1 MTRDENLKFTIVE
14 QDKKNLAELWK
25 WLLGCIKWERI
36 QSLILNQMK
45 TIINFNLKRQLS
57 ILSLTLIF
65 SLLSMSFSESIS
77 QTPRYT
83 YAEAGII
90 KGKVID
96 ADTKGAII
104 DAIVILKHKG
114 SRILTTT
121 TSPNGCFSFDALPA
135 NVYTII
141 VKQRNYIETEK
152 SNIVVE
158 PEKTTEVLLKMKLN
172 KTIID
177 RDPIEVEEE
186 TAYESKKD
194 KSIFRS
200 IFPSKTYAGNARGS
214 SMQQAYGAD
223 PGAYI
228 DYNTESYDLI
238 NENIFKE
245 VIHNPLST
253 FSIDV
258 DRASYSNVRRFLQN
272 NTMPYQDAIRIEEM
286 INYFDYDYP
295 QPENSDPF
303 SVNMEI
309 DECPWNKDHQLL
321 MIGLQGKDIS
331 REDIPAG
338 NLVFL
343 IDVSGSMG
351 TPNKLPLLIQS
362 FKLLTKN
369 LRDDDRVAIVV
380 YAGAAGCVLKSTP
393 GSEKAKIIAALDL
406 LESGGS
412 TAGGEGIKL
421 AYKIAKENFIP
432 GGNNRVILATDGDFN
447 IGASSN
453 AEMTRLIEKKRDEGV
468 FLSVLGFGM
477 GNYKDSKMEQI
488 SNAGN
493 GNYAYIDN
501 IMEAK
506 KVFGEELWGTLYTI
520 AKDVKIQVEFNPGK
534 VKAYRLIGYENR
546 ILNKE
551 DFNNDE
557 KDAGDIGCGHT
568 VTALYEIIPAGSE
581 EDVSN
586 VDPLE
591 YTENKAAKSNKLLT
605 LKLRYKNPDEDES
618 NIILKKVT
626 IKDIQKIMPSE
637 NFRFAAS
644 VAEFGMLL
652 RDSEFKSGSTYMHA
666 ITLAK
671 NSIGE
676 DEYGY
681 RNEFVKMVEAAELL
695 SN

>member
-1 MTRDENLKFTIVE
+1 
-14 QDKKNLAELWK
+14 
-25 WLLGCIKWERI
+25 
-36 QSLILNQMK
+36 MK
-45 TIINFNLKRQLS
+45 TIINSKRQLT
-57 ILSLTLIF
+57 ILSLTIIL
-65 SLLSMSFSESIS
+65 SLLSMSFSDSASQNHYPAYMYSES
-77 QTPRYT
+77 
-83 YAEAGII
+83 GIL

-96 ADTKGAII
+96 ANTK
-104 DAIVILKHKG
+104 DAVENALVILYHDNTKL
-114 SRILTTT
+114 LTIH
-121 TSPNGCFSFDALPA
+121 TSVDGIFSFDGLPA

-141 VKQRNYIETEK
+141 IKKDNYFEIKK
-152 SNIVVE
+152 SNIIIE
-158 PEKTTEVLLKMKLN
+158 IDKTTELILEISIDESA
-172 KTIID
+172 IIEQ
-177 RDPIEVEEE
+177 PIDIEEE
-186 TAYESKKD
+186 NDYDSKDGKGFIYSLFQNRSFAKTAM
-194 KSIFRS
+194 
-200 IFPSKTYAGNARGS
+200 GS
-214 SMQQAYGAD
+214 SMQQSFAAD
-223 PGAYI
+223 PDYI
-228 DYNTESYDLI
+228 EYNTESYDLI

-245 VIHNPLST
+245 VVSNPLST

-258 DRASYSNVRRFLQN
+258 DRASYSNVRRFLNN
-272 NTMPYQDAIRIEEM
+272 NTMPYQDAVRIEELV
-286 INYFDYDYP
+286 NYFDYDYP
-295 QPENSDPF
+295 QPENGDPF

-309 DECPWNKDHQLL
+309 GECPWSAKHQLL
-321 MIGLQGKDIS
+321 MIGLQGEDVSK
-331 REDIPAG
+331 EDIPAG

-351 TPNKLPLLIQS
+351 SPNKLPLLVQS

-369 LRDDDRVAIVV
+369 LRNDDRVAIVV
-380 YAGAAGCVLKSTP
+380 YAGAAGCVLESTP

-412 TAGGEGIKL
+412 TAGGEGIRL

-447 IGASSN
+447 VGASSDS
-453 AEMTRLIEKKRDEGV
+453 EMTRLIEKKRDEGV
-468 FLSVLGFGM
+468 SLSVLGFGM

-546 ILNKE
+546 ILNNE
-551 DFNNDE
+551 DFNDDR

-591 YTENKAAKSNKLLT
+591 YQNNQTVKSKNLLT
-605 LKLRYKNPDEDES
+605 LKLRYKNPDESES
-618 NIILKKVT
+618 KLILKKVT
-626 IKDIQKIMPSE
+626 AKDIQKIMSSE

-652 RDSEFKSGSTYMHA
+652 RGSEFKSSSSYDHA
-666 ITLAK
+666 LDLAK
-671 NSIGE
+671 NSVGE

-681 RNEFVKMVEAAELL
+681 RKEFVKMVETASLL
-695 SN
+695 SE

>member
-1 MTRDENLKFTIVE
+1 MKTLINLKS
-14 QDKKNLAELWK
+14 Q
-25 WLLGCIKWERI
+25 
-36 QSLILNQMK
+36 LI
-45 TIINFNLKRQLS
+45 IF
-57 ILSLTLIF
+57 SLTIIF
-65 SLLSMSFSESIS
+65 SLLSMSFSESTS
-77 QTPRYT
+77 QGQYPTYM
-83 YAEAGII
+83 YAEAGIL

-96 ADTKGAII
+96 TDTKNAVT
-104 DAIVILKHKG
+104 DALVILKHNG
-114 SRILTTT
+114 TRLLTTS
-121 TSPNGCFSFDALPA
+121 TSSEGEFSFDALPA

-141 VKQRNYIETEK
+141 IKQSNYLKTEK

-158 PEKTTEVLLKMKLN
+158 AEKTTELILEMKLN
-172 KTIID
+172 KKVID
-177 RDPIEVEEE
+177 RDPVEIEEE
-186 TAYESKKD
+186 SIIESTKD
-194 KSIFRS
+194 NSIFRS
-200 IFPSKTYAGNARGS
+200 IFPGRSNAKTAMGA
-214 SMQQAYGAD
+214 SMQQTYVSD
-223 PGAYI
+223 PGEYI

-253 FSIDV
+253 FSVDV
-258 DRASYSNVRRFLQN
+258 DKASYSNVRRFLNN
-272 NTMPYQDAIRIEEM
+272 NTMPYQDAVRIEELV
-286 INYFDYDYP
+286 NYFDYDYP
-295 QPENSDPF
+295 QPENGDPF

-309 DECPWNKDHQLL
+309 GECPWNKDHQLL
-321 MIGLQGKDIS
+321 MIGLQGEDIS
-331 REDIPAG
+331 TENIPAG

-351 TPNKLPLLIQS
+351 SPNKLPLLIQS

-369 LRDDDRVAIVV
+369 LRDEDRVAIVV

-393 GSEKAKIIAALDL
+393 GSEKAKIIAALDM

-447 IGASSN
+447 IGASSDS
-453 AEMTRLIEKKRDEGV
+453 EMTRLIEKKRDEGV

-551 DFNNDE
+551 DFNDDK

-568 VTALYEIIPAGSE
+568 VTALYEIIPSGSE

-591 YTENKAAKSNKLLT
+591 YQDSKFAKSKNLLT

-618 NIILKKVT
+618 KLILRKVT
-626 IKDIQKIMPSE
+626 SKEIQKIMPSE
-637 NFRFAAS
+637 NFRFASS

-652 RDSEFKSGSTYMHA
+652 RDSEFKSGSTYEHTLA
-666 ITLAK
+666 LAK
-671 NSIGE
+671 NSVGE

-681 RNEFVKMVEAAELL
+681 RKEFVKMVEAASLL
-695 SN
+695 SE